1 MGDPVITPM
10 LIGAGVGALGGVVTG
25 NNPLKTAALGA
36 TIGGTGGAAGAW
48 GGGQAAVA
56 KGAGSSII
64 PQSAGAFE
72 ASMGLP
78 NSALIASG
86 APMASAF
93 PMGANAGM
101 TAGASGNLVNQDSFI
116 GAGTPFETYTGGEG
130 LFSNAMGNIGSSIE
144 DIKPYFNVQNLQGA
158 AMVANQFQPRP
169 MPSSSGGGIS
179 RGQAP
184 APALGGNIQTLLAK
198 MPERKRISL
207 LV

>member
-78 NSALIASG
+78 QTTAAIES
-86 APMASAF
+86 
-93 PMGANAGM
+93 AGM
-101 TAGASGNLVNQDSFI
+101 VMNPATGTLLNPEYYAGAQSPL
-116 GAGTPFETYTGGEG
+116 ATYTGGEG

-169 MPSSSGGGIS
+169 MPSSSGGRITQ
-179 RGQAP
+179 GQAP
-184 APALGGNIQTLLAK
+184 APALGGNIQTLLAR